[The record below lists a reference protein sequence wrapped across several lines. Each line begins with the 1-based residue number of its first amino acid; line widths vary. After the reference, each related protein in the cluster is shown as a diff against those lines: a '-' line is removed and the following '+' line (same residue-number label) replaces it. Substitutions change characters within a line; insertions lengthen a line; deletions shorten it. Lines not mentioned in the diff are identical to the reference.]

1 MCVWLVV
8 FIWCFVRFEYS
19 FAANDV
25 QQALTEKFTWKSIEF
40 AWPSDAEKQDAL
52 HNGNY
57 VPENNFPFSVDVWGP
72 KLFIAVPRYCNRVV
86 YSILYSS
93 MFCLHLNSLKIEFQ
107 KNN

>member
-72 KLFIAVPRYCNRVV
+72 KLFIAVPRYCHRIAIPFDMHVGQ
-86 YSILYSS
+86 
-93 MFCLHLNSLKIEFQ
+93 HLNFIKSNFE
-107 KNN
+107 NN